1 MAGEAGGAMTPV
13 FAGDIFDTFI
23 DAQNQPEVCFR
34 VTGRPGNY
42 NAVKPVPPTSVQG
55 TADAATLIGQL
66 AKTMGYGFEGNGV
79 SVKISNPYLHG
90 TGMSQ
95 VRQIVEAA
103 GLEWTIDATN
113 TLAIWQPS
121 QGRQGSAP
129 LISPQTGMV
138 SYPCVR
144 QARIFVRSLFNPAVK
159 FGGQIQVQSDITA
172 ACGIWQ
178 ITKLDYNL
186 ENSFP
191 AGNGSWTSWGC
202 PTSRRRSRGRNEQPY
217 ENEGGGQMIWRIVW
231 AFASIG
237 ILVFCLEFGRVPDVS
252 LESPHPTKAGLS
264 FDAGAVRIS
273 DAAHA
278 KCWRRAEVVTSP
290 IVMMRIGKLR
300 SDAMSIRLAAFELNS
315 DRLVIEHY
323 MGWSGDVLNDPRAD
337 SQDFGFGLSLIYH
350 GEPEGDRWLA
360 ERLKEPDANAR
371 PMGGVK
377 LPAGE
382 IDAFACQS
390 SLFSGHYRQD
400 VSERADE
407 DGCDCRYG
415 PVVGLQG
422 VKDHPEPAA
431 YPIEHRSILIPLGF
445 LLAALSAPLA
455 AWTMLRGLND

>member
-1 MAGEAGGAMTPV
+1 MAFAQKLLTATISLVNGSFAGGGNSLTLSGLRMSAKIRNSGGLSQSFLEELAIYGMSLSEMNQLSQVGADFGKYAKNTIVLMAGEAGGAMTPV

-186 ENSFP
+186 EK
-191 AGNGSWTSWGC
+191 
-202 PTSRRRSRGRNEQPY
+202 SRSPRAMVHGHPGGALPVADDRG
-217 ENEGGGQMIWRIVW
+217 GAM
-231 AFASIG
+231 S
-237 ILVFCLEFGRVPDVS
+237 
-252 LESPHPTKAGLS
+252 SPMKTKA
-264 FDAGAVRIS
+264 
-273 DAAHA
+273 AA
-278 KCWRRAEVVTSP
+278 R
-290 IVMMRIGKLR
+290 
-300 SDAMSIRLAAFELNS
+300 
-315 DRLVIEHY
+315 
-323 MGWSGDVLNDPRAD
+323 
-337 SQDFGFGLSLIYH
+337 
-350 GEPEGDRWLA
+350 
-360 ERLKEPDANAR
+360 
-371 PMGGVK
+371 
-377 LPAGE
+377 
-382 IDAFACQS
+382 
-390 SLFSGHYRQD
+390 
-400 VSERADE
+400 
-407 DGCDCRYG
+407 
-415 PVVGLQG
+415 
-422 VKDHPEPAA
+422 
-431 YPIEHRSILIPLGF
+431 
-445 LLAALSAPLA
+445 
-455 AWTMLRGLND
+455 